1 MQNDQNDQQQPM
13 TPAPTVNPRP
23 SAGARDRRD
32 MPYKLPWLAG
42 FLSGIFP
49 GIGQVYVGYYR
60 QGIVLGL
67 IFITII
73 TVLASGDIA
82 GLEPLFGMSLGFL
95 WIYNIIDAARR
106 AQVVNRMLDGYGP
119 DALPEEMPLPG
130 TGGSRVGGWILIGL
144 GALIFTNLNFGLS
157 LEWLENVWP
166 LGLIALG
173 GWLVWKAREEK
184 EAKKDA
190 SAGTADAD

>member
-1 MQNDQNDQQQPM
+1 MQNEQNDQQQPM
-13 TPAPTVNPRP
+13 TPPPAVNPPP
-23 SAGARDRRD
+23 SGGVRDRRD

-73 TVLASGDIA
+73 TVLASGDIDD
-82 GLEPLFGMSLGFL
+82 LEPMFGMALGFV

-106 AQVVNRMLDGYGP
+106 AQIVNRMLDGYGP
-119 DALPEEMPLPG
+119 DALPEDVPLPG
-130 TGGSRVGGWILIGL
+130 AGGSRAGGWILIAL
-144 GALIFTNLNFGLS
+144 GVLIFANLNFGLS

-173 GWLVWKAREEK
+173 GWLVWKAREDGSTGRSE
-184 EAKKDA
+184 
-190 SAGTADAD
+190 STGTIDGD